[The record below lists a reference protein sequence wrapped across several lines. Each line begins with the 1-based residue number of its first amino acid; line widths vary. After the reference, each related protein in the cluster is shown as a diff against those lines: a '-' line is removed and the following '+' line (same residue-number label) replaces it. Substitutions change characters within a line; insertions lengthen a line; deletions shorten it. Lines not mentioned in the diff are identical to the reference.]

1 MNSLK
6 KISAITAIVFLA
18 LIPSYSA
25 LADIPYLKWERG
37 QVQQVVLGGVAAE
50 NNWQIQL
57 QGNGIEPLDFKVSE
71 KAQGGYV
78 VYSLFIPVDTPRGPY
93 LVAAIKP
100 GGSIK
105 IVASILLLG
114 TDVYKVTAV
123 PRDLSFIVS
132 ILVFMTA
139 VASTIRA
146 QKYSRMSFRSTQPI
160 PKQSPHFQQK
170 KPKEPI
176 LWRIRNIAYTTR
188 IKAIS
193 GFETSLFKFL
203 LIREGELIHRAN
215 KQVYAYLPILGA
227 IGGFIAAN
235 ETEKA
240 GGIAKASLAVFIA
253 MAIISIADAYS
264 GVLATLGFWFAQ
276 LAFGNIS
283 SFRDIL
289 LMFAVGIGWIGPI
302 FAFAIFQSTV
312 SRDFSRT
319 NPEGP
324 TPIGS
329 LAVLVAGPVFGA
341 SIFYFGHKLINS
353 VLIEIN
359 AQREVS
365 LLALGIIAGALLV
378 RGLADGLIENK
389 KAENSEETAVQL
401 ESITIARVSS
411 PQTFFGMAAGIF
423 GFTFLW
429 TKDAQTSA
437 IVAALFSA
445 PYALLLIRFNKLT
458 IPGLGR
464 IPRNVLLESAVVTA
478 IAVYLFR
485 DISSKPMLIDV
496 MSQKFLI
503 LAGCPA
509 IAHAIYSL
517 VCDSSNRAERIKA

>member
-1 MNSLK
+1 MNNLK
-6 KISAITAIVFLA
+6 KL
-18 LIPSYSA
+18 SA
-25 LADIPYLKWERG
+25 LAAVLFIALVPTYSAVADVPYLKWERG

-50 NNWQIQL
+50 NNWKIQL

-71 KAQGGYV
+71 KAEGNFV
-78 VYSLFIPVDTPRGPY
+78 VYSLFIPVETPRGPY

-100 GGSIK
+100 DGTIK
-105 IVASILLLG
+105 VVSTILLLG

-123 PRDLSFIVS
+123 PRDLSFIVG
-132 ILVFMTA
+132 ILVFITA

-146 QKYSRMSFRSTQPI
+146 KKYSQMSFRSTQPI
-160 PKQSPHFQQK
+160 PKQSPVFAQK
-170 KPKEPI
+170 KDKAPL
-176 LWRIRNIAYTTR
+176 LWRIRNLAYTTR
-188 IKAIS
+188 IKSIS

-215 KQVYAYLPILGA
+215 RQVYAYLPLVAFLG
-227 IGGFIAAN
+227 GMIAAN

-240 GGIAKASLAVFIA
+240 GGIAQASLAVFIA
-253 MAIISIADAYS
+253 MALISITDAYS
-264 GVLATLGFWFAQ
+264 GVVATLGFWFAQ
-276 LAFGNIS
+276 LAFGNVS

-302 FAFAIFQSTV
+302 FGFAIFQSTV
-312 SRDFSRT
+312 SRDFSRHT
-319 NPEGP
+319 SESP

-329 LAVLVAGPVFGA
+329 LAVLVAGPAFGA

-353 VLIEIN
+353 VLVAIN
-359 AQREVS
+359 AKREVS
-365 LLALGIIAGALLV
+365 LLALGIIAAALLL
-378 RGLADGLIENK
+378 RGLADGLIDNK
-389 KAENSEETAVQL
+389 KADKTEENAVQL

-429 TKDAQTSA
+429 TTDAQSSA
-437 IVAALFSA
+437 IVAGLFSA
-445 PYALLLIRFNKLT
+445 PFALLLIRFNKLAV
-458 IPGLGR
+458 PGMSR
-464 IPRNVLLESAVVTA
+464 IPRNVLLEAAVVTG
-478 IAVYLFR
+478 IAFYLFR

-496 MSQKFLI
+496 MSRKFLI

-517 VCDSSNRAERIKA
+517 VCDSSNRVERIKA

>member
-1 MNSLK
+1 MNNFK
-6 KISAITAIVFLA
+6 KLLAFTALVLIGLLQTPSA
-18 LIPSYSA
+18 SA
-25 LADIPYLKWERG
+25 DVPYLKWERG
-37 QVQQVVLGGVAAE
+37 QVQQVVLGGIAAE
-50 NNWQIQL
+50 NNWKIQL
-57 QGNGIEPLDFKVSE
+57 QGDGIDPLNFEVSE
-71 KAQGGYV
+71 KAPGGYV
-78 VYSLFIPVDTPRGPY
+78 VYSLFIPKDTPRGPY

-100 GGSIK
+100 GGTIK
-105 IVASILLLG
+105 IVATILLIG

-123 PRDLSFIVS
+123 PRDLSFIVA
-132 ILVFMTA
+132 ILVFIAA

-146 QKYSRMSFRSTQPI
+146 KKYSQMSFRSTQPI
-160 PKQSPHFQQK
+160 PKQSLHFQQK
-170 KPKEPI
+170 KEKAPL

-188 IKAIS
+188 IKSIA

-215 KQVYAYLPILGA
+215 KQVYAYLPVA
-227 IGGFIAAN
+227 AFIGGFVAAN

-240 GGIAKASLAVFIA
+240 GGIAQASLAVFIA

-264 GVLATLGFWFAQ
+264 GVIATLGFWFAQ

-302 FAFAIFQSTV
+302 FGFAIFQSTV
-312 SRDFSRT
+312 SRDFSRA
-319 NPEGP
+319 NSESP

-353 VLIEIN
+353 VLVAIN
-359 AQREVS
+359 AKREVS
-365 LLALGIIAGALLV
+365 LLALGIIAAALLI
-378 RGLADGLIENK
+378 RGLADGLIDNK
-389 KAENSEETAVQL
+389 KANQAEEDSVQL

-429 TKDAQTSA
+429 TTDAQSSA

-445 PYALLLIRFNKLT
+445 PFALLLIRFNKLA
-458 IPGLGR
+458 IPALGR
-464 IPRNVLLESAVVTA
+464 IPRNVILEALVVTG
-478 IAVYLFR
+478 IAFYLFR

-496 MSQKFLI
+496 MSRKFLI

-509 IAHAIYSL
+509 IAHAVYSL
-517 VCDSSNRAERIKA
+517 VCDSSNRVERISA